1 MDDEPIEKVRQAI
14 MRYRE
19 LLEQLKVR
27 LANAERAYE
36 ALFKDVSEEQ
46 RSSLPHKALQR
57 EAAVIA
63 LEDLT
68 PLRNAALRMQF
79 DMRDLEHGFEELY
92 NNIAPEE

>member
-1 MDDEPIEKVRQAI
+1 MDDEHIEKVRQAI

-19 LLEQLKVR
+19 LLDQLKIR
-27 LANAERAYE
+27 LANGERTYE
-36 ALFKDVSEEQ
+36 SLFKDVSEQQ

-57 EAAVIA
+57 EATIIA

-68 PLRNAALRMQF
+68 ALRNAALRMQF
-79 DMRDLEHGFEELY
+79 DMRDLEGAFEELY